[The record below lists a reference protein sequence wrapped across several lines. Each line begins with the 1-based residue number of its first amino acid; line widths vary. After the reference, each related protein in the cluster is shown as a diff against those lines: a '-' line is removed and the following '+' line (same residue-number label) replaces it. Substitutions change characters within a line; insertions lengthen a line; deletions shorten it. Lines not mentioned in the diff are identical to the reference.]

1 MQDTILAEAVGVQAM
16 PPVTDVILRLEGI
29 EKTFHPTRHRQVP
42 VLRGVDL
49 EVHRGE
55 VIAMIGPSG
64 SGKSTTLRCINLLE
78 RPDSG
83 RIWIDD
89 ALVFEAADGRT
100 RREPTRRE
108 MRELRR
114 RVGMVF
120 QGFHLFP
127 SMTVLENI
135 VMPQVRSL
143 GRGRAASTDRAKDLL
158 DKVGLA
164 EKADAKPIS
173 LSGGQQQRVAIA
185 RALALDPEIML
196 FDEPTS
202 AIDPE
207 LRIEVLR
214 VMRRLADAGMT
225 MIVVTHELGFAR
237 QVADRVVFFDAGE
250 ILECDSPQKVL
261 DRPGHVRVRSF
272 VAAVAG
278 ELEAE
283 ATPPATPP
291 AAES

>member
-1 MQDTILAEAVGVQAM
+1 MQETSLVAPEGVDAQVMLSTAEVVM
-16 PPVTDVILRLEGI
+16 RLEGL
-29 EKTFHPTRHRQVP
+29 EKTFHPSRHTQVS

-89 ALVFEAADGRT
+89 RLVFEAAGGAVS
-100 RREPTRRE
+100 REPDRRE

-143 GRGRAASTDRAKDLL
+143 GRGKQAATERAHDLL
-158 DKVGLA
+158 TKVGLA
-164 EKADAKPIS
+164 EKANAKPAS

-250 ILECDSPQKVL
+250 IVECDSPTEVL
-261 DRPGHVRVRSF
+261 DRPKHARVRAF

-278 ELEAE
+278 ELEPE
-283 ATPPATPP
+283 PIDEPEQYP
-291 AAES
+291 

>member
-1 MQDTILAEAVGVQAM
+1 MQDISLATARPMEAAAM
-16 PPVTDVILRLEGI
+16 SPSRDVIMRLEGL
-29 EKTFHPTRHRQVP
+29 EKTFHTSRHGRLP

-64 SGKSTTLRCINLLE
+64 SGKSTTLRCVNLLE

-83 RIWIDD
+83 QIWIDD
-89 ALVFEAADGRT
+89 KLVFDASSGRVDC
-100 RREPTRRE
+100 EPNNRALRD
-108 MRELRR
+108 LRR

-127 SMTVLENI
+127 TMSAIDNI
-135 VMPQVRSL
+135 VMPQLRSL
-143 GRGRAASTDRAKDLL
+143 GRSRPEAVARAQDLL
-158 DKVGLA
+158 EKVGLA
-164 EKADAKPIS
+164 HKADARPGS
-173 LSGGQQQRVAIA
+173 LSGGQQQRIAIA

-214 VMRRLADAGMT
+214 VMRSLADAGMT

-237 QVADRVVFFDAGE
+237 QVADRVVFFDGGE
-250 ILECDSPQKVL
+250 ILECGAPRDVL
-261 DRPGHVRVRSF
+261 DQPKHERVRAF

-278 ELEAE
+278 ELEPQAPASGE
-283 ATPPATPP
+283 APL
-291 AAES
+291 